1 MTLLSL
7 LMTTL
12 TLNLQSLLEI
22 TDEQFYQLCQANR
35 DLKFERTAKGEILI
49 MPPTGSETGGRNAG
63 LTAQLWLWNQQ
74 TRLGKS
80 FDSSTGFR
88 LPNGADR
95 SPDAA
100 WVRRDRWDAL
110 TAVQKRKFAPICPD
124 FVVELCSPNDDIED
138 VQAKMQEYLANGIRL
153 GWLIDPETRRIE
165 IYRPSQAVEIL
176 HNPATISGEDVL
188 PGFILDLQPIFED

>member
-1 MTLLSL
+1 
-7 LMTTL
+7 MTTL

-165 IYRPSQAVEIL
+165 IYRPNQAVEIL

>member
-1 MTLLSL
+1 
-7 LMTTL
+7 MTTL

-63 LTAQLWLWNQQ
+63 LTAQIWLWNQQ

-88 LPNGADR
+88 LPYGADR

-153 GWLIDPETRRIE
+153 GWLIDPETRRVE
-165 IYRPSQAVEIL
+165 IYRPNQAVEIL

>member
-1 MTLLSL
+1 
-7 LMTTL
+7 MTTL
-12 TLNLQSLLEI
+12 TLNLQSLMEI
-22 TDEQFYQLCQANR
+22 TDEQFYQLCHANR
-35 DLKFERTAKGEILI
+35 DLKFERTAKGEILV
-49 MPPTGSETGGRNAG
+49 MAPTGSETGGRNAG
-63 LTAQLWLWNQQ
+63 LTAQLWFWNQQ

-110 TAVQKRKFAPICPD
+110 TAAQKRKFAPICPD

-138 VQAKMQEYLANGIRL
+138 VQAKMSEYLANGIRL

-165 IYRPSQAVEIL
+165 IYRSSQPVEIL